1 MAQAI
6 PDHIRERIIPKTLL
20 GKFGTAKE
28 VANLV
33 NFLLSPRSGY
43 ITGESIAVSGMILL

>member
-1 MAQAI
+1 
-6 PDHIRERIIPKTLL
+6 
-20 GKFGTAKE
+20 

-43 ITGESIAVSGMILL
+43 ITGESIAVSGMISLWWWKNDKVTWVQLVCQGRF